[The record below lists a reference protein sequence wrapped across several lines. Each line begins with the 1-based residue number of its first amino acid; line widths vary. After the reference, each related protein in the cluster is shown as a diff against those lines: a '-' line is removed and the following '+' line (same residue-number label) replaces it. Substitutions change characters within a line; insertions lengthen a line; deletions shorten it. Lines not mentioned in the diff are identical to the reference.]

1 MLLKAILGPVG
12 SIASTWLEGRN
23 EKIKANT
30 KVKVARAEAEA
41 SVMEKKATGEIDW
54 DITQAKASEGSWK
67 DEWLTVVFTLP
78 LILLLFGEEERV
90 NNFFLALSN
99 CPEWYQYMLGTIVA
113 ASFGF
118 RGAAKFMGKK
128 K

>member
-1 MLLKAILGPVG
+1 MLLSAILNPLGA
-12 SIASTWLEGRN
+12 IASSWLEGRN
-23 EKIKANT
+23 EKIRANT
-30 KVKVARAEAEA
+30 KVKVAQAEAEA
-41 SVMEKKATGEIDW
+41 TVMQKKAAGEIDW
-54 DITQAKASEGSWK
+54 DVAQAKASETSWK

-90 NNFFLALSN
+90 NNFFVALGN
-99 CPEWYQYMLGTIVA
+99 CPEWYQYLLGTIVA

-128 K
+128 

>member
-1 MLLKAILGPVG
+1 MLLNAILGPLG
-12 SIASTWLEGRN
+12 SIASSWLKGRN

-30 KVKVARAEAEA
+30 KVKIAQAEAEA
-41 SVMEKKATGEIDW
+41 AVMQKKATGEIDW
-54 DITQAKASEGSWK
+54 DVAQAKASETSWK

-78 LILLLFGEEERV
+78 LILLLFGEEDRV
-90 NNFFLALSN
+90 NNFFIALGN
-99 CPEWYQYMLGTIVA
+99 CPEWYQYLLGTIVA

-128 K
+128 

>member
-99 CPEWYQYMLGTIVA
+99 CPTWYQYLLGTIVA

-128 K
+128 

>member
-1 MLLKAILGPVG
+1 MIQAIIGP
-12 SIASTWLEGRN
+12 IASLASNWLEGRN
-23 EKIKANT
+23 EKIKATT
-30 KVKVARAEAEA
+30 KVKVAKAEAEA
-41 SVMEKKATGEIDW
+41 AILQKKAAGEIDW
-54 DITQAKASEGSWK
+54 DLAQAEASETSWK

-90 NNFFLALSN
+90 NQFFIALGN
-99 CPEWYQYMLGTIVA
+99 CPEWYQYLLGTIVA

-128 K
+128 

>member
-1 MLLKAILGPVG
+1 MIQAFIGP
-12 SIASTWLEGRN
+12 IASLASNWLEGRN
-23 EKIKANT
+23 EKIKATT
-30 KVKVARAEAEA
+30 KVKIAKAEAEA
-41 SVMEKKATGEIDW
+41 AILQKQATGEIDW
-54 DITQAKASEGSWK
+54 DLAQAEAGETSWK

-90 NNFFLALSN
+90 NQFFVALGN
-99 CPEWYQYMLGTIVA
+99 CPEWYQYLLGTIVA

-128 K
+128 

>member
-1 MLLKAILGPVG
+1 MLLSAILNPLGA
-12 SIASTWLEGRN
+12 IASSWLEGRN
-23 EKIKANT
+23 EKIRANT
-30 KVKVARAEAEA
+30 KVKVAQAEAEA
-41 SVMEKKATGEIDW
+41 TVMQKKATGEIDW
-54 DITQAKASEGSWK
+54 DVAQAKASETSWK

-99 CPEWYQYMLGTIVA
+99 CPEWYQYLLGTIVA

-118 RGAAKFMGKK
+118 RGAAKFIGKK
-128 K
+128 

>member
-99 CPEWYQYMLGTIVA
+99 CPEWYQYLLGTIVA

>member
-1 MLLKAILGPVG
+1 MLQMIVGP
-12 SIASTWLEGRN
+12 IASLASNWLEGRN
-23 EKIKANT
+23 EKIKATT
-30 KVKVARAEAEA
+30 KVKIAKAEAEA
-41 SVMEKKATGEIDW
+41 AILEKKATGEIDW
-54 DITQAKASEGSWK
+54 DLAQAEASEGSWK

-78 LILLLFGEEERV
+78 LILLLFGQEERV
-90 NNFFLALSN
+90 NNFFIALSN

-128 K
+128 

>member
-1 MLLKAILGPVG
+1 MLLSAILNPLGA
-12 SIASTWLEGRN
+12 IASSWLEGRN
-23 EKIKANT
+23 EKIRANT
-30 KVKVARAEAEA
+30 KVKVAQAEAEA
-41 SVMEKKATGEIDW
+41 TVMQKKAAGEIDW
-54 DITQAKASEGSWK
+54 DVAQAKASETSWK

-99 CPEWYQYMLGTIVA
+99 CPEWYQYLLGTIVA

-128 K
+128 

>member
-1 MLLKAILGPVG
+1 MLLNAILGPLG
-12 SIASTWLEGRN
+12 SIASSWLEGRN

-30 KVKVARAEAEA
+30 RVKIAMAEAEA
-41 SVMEKKATGEIDW
+41 TVMQKKATGEIDW
-54 DITQAKASEGSWK
+54 DVAQAKASETSWK

-90 NNFFLALSN
+90 NNFFIALGN
-99 CPEWYQYMLGTIVA
+99 CPEWYQYLLGTIVA

-118 RGAAKFMGKK
+118 RGAARFMGKK
-128 K
+128 

>member
-1 MLLKAILGPVG
+1 MLLSAILNPLGA
-12 SIASTWLEGRN
+12 IASSWLEGRN
-23 EKIKANT
+23 EKIRANT
-30 KVKVARAEAEA
+30 KVKVAQAEAEA
-41 SVMEKKATGEIDW
+41 TVMQKKATGEIDW
-54 DITQAKASEGSWK
+54 DVAQAKASETSWK

-99 CPEWYQYMLGTIVA
+99 CPEWYQYLLGTIVA

-128 K
+128 

>member
-1 MLLKAILGPVG
+1 MFLQAILGPLG
-12 SIASTWLEGRN
+12 AIASSWLEGRN
-23 EKIKANT
+23 EKIRANT
-30 KVKVARAEAEA
+30 KVKVAQAEAEA
-41 SVMEKKATGEIDW
+41 TVMQKKAAGEIDW
-54 DITQAKASEGSWK
+54 DVAQAKASETSWK

-99 CPEWYQYMLGTIVA
+99 CPEWYQYLLGTIVA

-128 K
+128 

>member
-1 MLLKAILGPVG
+1 MFLQAILGPLG
-12 SIASTWLEGRN
+12 SIASSWLEGRN
-23 EKIKANT
+23 EKIRANT
-30 KVKVARAEAEA
+30 KVKVAQAEAEA
-41 SVMEKKATGEIDW
+41 TVMQKKAAGEIDW
-54 DITQAKASEGSWK
+54 DVAQAKASETSWK

-90 NNFFLALSN
+90 NNFFIALSN
-99 CPEWYQYMLGTIVA
+99 CPEWYQYLLGTIVA

-128 K
+128 

>member
-67 DEWLTVVFTLP
+67 DEWLTVGFTLP

-90 NNFFLALSN
+90 NNFFLALGN

-128 K
+128 

>member
-54 DITQAKASEGSWK
+54 DITQAKASEGSWR

-90 NNFFLALSN
+90 NNFFLALRM

-118 RGAAKFMGKK
+118 RGEAKFIVKK
-128 K
+128 

>member
-1 MLLKAILGPVG
+1 MIVGP
-12 SIASTWLEGRN
+12 IASLASNWLEGRN
-23 EKIKANT
+23 EKIKAT
-30 KVKVARAEAEA
+30 TRVKVAKAEAEA
-41 SVMEKKATGEIDW
+41 TILEKKATGEIDW
-54 DITQAKASEGSWK
+54 DLAQAEASEGSWK

-78 LILLLFGEEERV
+78 LILLLFGQEERV

-128 K
+128 

>member
-1 MLLKAILGPVG
+1 MFLQAILGPLG
-12 SIASTWLEGRN
+12 SIASSWLEGRN
-23 EKIKANT
+23 EKIRANT
-30 KVKVARAEAEA
+30 KVKVAQAEAEA
-41 SVMEKKATGEIDW
+41 TVMQKKAAGEIDW
-54 DITQAKASEGSWK
+54 DVAQAKARETSWK

-90 NNFFLALSN
+90 SNFFVALSN
-99 CPEWYQYMLGTIVA
+99 CPEWYQYLLGTIVA

-128 K
+128 

>member
-1 MLLKAILGPVG
+1 MFLQAILGPLG
-12 SIASTWLEGRN
+12 SIASSWLEGRN
-23 EKIKANT
+23 EKIRANT
-30 KVKVARAEAEA
+30 KVKVAQAEAEA
-41 SVMEKKATGEIDW
+41 TVMQKNAAGEIDW
-54 DITQAKASEGSWK
+54 DVAQAKASETSWK

-90 NNFFLALSN
+90 NNFFVALGN
-99 CPEWYQYMLGTIVA
+99 CPEWYQYLLGTIVA

-128 K
+128 

>member
-78 LILLLFGEEERV
+78 LNLLLFGEEERV

-128 K
+128 

>member
-1 MLLKAILGPVG
+1 MFQMLLGPIAK
-12 SIASTWLEGRN
+12 IASTWMEGRV
-23 EKIKANT
+23 K
-30 KVKVARAEAEA
+30 KVEAVTRMKVAKAEAEA
-41 SVMEKKATGEIDW
+41 NVMDKKATGEIDR
-54 DITQAKASEGSWK
+54 DITQSSWK

-99 CPEWYQYMLGTIVA
+99 CPEWYQYLLGTIVA